1 MSGQDILQE
10 LRQAVFQVT
19 ENGES
24 MYFSVPESVELL
36 QAAAHLR
43 NYLSDENAGTKFTA
57 IFPHGEKITQDQ
69 FDAAAAERME
79 NTGCIAGAYS
89 GSARWTNFS
98 LIR

>member
-10 LRQAVFQVT
+10 PRQAVFRVT

-57 IFPHGEKITQDQ
+57 IFPHGEKITHIFNKTFGVKITLRKIDQ
-69 FDAAAAERME
+69 VRRAA
-79 NTGCIAGAYS
+79 I
-89 GSARWTNFS
+89 
-98 LIR
+98 